1 VSGPIPFREIEQ
13 CRVCDSSQ
21 LASVVDLGRQALT
34 GVFPRARGAAI
45 TKGPLEL
52 VKCMGE
58 CGLVQ
63 LRHTYEPTEM
73 YGAEYGYRSALNR
86 SMVTHLAAKVRSLL
100 DSCPVG
106 AGDVVLDIGSND
118 GTTLAHYPESATLI
132 GIDPSAAKFA
142 KYYKAH
148 IKPVPDFFSAE
159 TFLGASGGRRAKII
173 TSIAMFYDLDRPLDF
188 VRQVHESLID
198 GGIWHFEQSY
208 LPSMLAANAYDT
220 ICHEHVEYYA
230 LKQIRWMLERF
241 GFSIRDVTL
250 NDINGGS
257 FAVTAV
263 KSNPGEISHAPVVR
277 DMLVEEDR
285 LGIETMAPYEGFA
298 ASVRT
303 HRDELRALLLR
314 LKGEGKTIFGL
325 GASTKG
331 NVLLQYCG
339 IDTTLVSCIA
349 EVNEDK
355 FGCFTPGTEIPI
367 VSETEANARNPDVYL
382 VLPWH
387 FRRNILARAAP
398 IFARGARL
406 LFPLP
411 EIDVVSSPDAS

>member
-1 VSGPIPFREIEQ
+1 VSGVVPFREISV
-13 CRVCDSSQ
+13 CRICGSNQ
-21 LASVVDLGRQALT
+21 LASVIDLGEQALT
-34 GVFPRARGAAI
+34 GVFPRARGVHV
-45 TKGPLEL
+45 TKGPLQV
-52 VKCMGE
+52 VKCRGE

-73 YGAEYGYRSALNR
+73 YGSEYGYRSSLNR
-86 SMVTHLAAKVRSLL
+86 SMVEHLAAKVKSLL
-100 DSCPVG
+100 AISPVG

-118 GTTLAHYPESATLI
+118 GTTLAQYPEAATLI
-132 GIDPSAAKFA
+132 GIDPTSAKFA

-148 IKPVPDFFSAE
+148 IKVVPEFFSAAA
-159 TFLGASGGRRAKII
+159 LLRASGGQRAKII

-188 VRQVHESLID
+188 VRDVYESLVD
-198 GGIWHFEQSY
+198 GGLWHFEQSY
-208 LPSMLAANAYDT
+208 LPSMLATNSYDT

-230 LKQIRWMLERF
+230 LEQIRWMLERV

-263 KSNPGEISHAPVVR
+263 KSRPGATAHAPIVGE
-277 DMLVEEDR
+277 MLAKER
-285 LGIETMAPYEGFA
+285 ALGLETLAPYEQFSEGA
-298 ASVRT
+298 GR
-303 HRDELRALLLR
+303 HREALRALLLA
-314 LKGEGKTIFGL
+314 LKDEGKKVFGM

-331 NVLLQYCG
+331 NVILQYCG
-339 IDTTLVSCIA
+339 IDAELLPCVA

-367 VSETEANARNPDVYL
+367 VSEAEASASNPDVYL

-387 FRRNILARAAP
+387 FRRNILARSAP
-398 IFARGARL
+398 LFARGAKL

-411 EIDVVSSPDAS
+411 EIDLVSSP